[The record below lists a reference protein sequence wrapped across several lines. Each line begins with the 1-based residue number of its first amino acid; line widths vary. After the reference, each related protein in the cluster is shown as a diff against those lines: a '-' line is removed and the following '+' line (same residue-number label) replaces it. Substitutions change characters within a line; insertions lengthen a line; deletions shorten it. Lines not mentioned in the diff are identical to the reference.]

1 MKAEH
6 IDSKTAQ
13 RSGERDGGLFYHSY
27 SIAGRELRLM
37 IFSDI
42 AKCVWHDFA
51 RQDCTYC

>member
-13 RSGERDGGLFYHSY
+13 RSGERDGGLFYRSY

-42 AKCVWHDFA
+42 AICAWHDFA

>member
-1 MKAEH
+1 MKVEH
-6 IDSKTAQ
+6 IGSKTAQ

-51 RQDCTYC
+51 RQDYTYC